1 MSSAPYRLNIKRGRA
16 LPVASGAGDFLRT
29 NDAISPLLPTIKR
42 NLSLQAD
49 CRSILPAIFEACE
62 ILQLTEGQLNLAV
75 PNAAIATK
83 LKQQCPKLQ
92 DALLQRGWQI
102 NAIRIKVQV
111 RKVVEKPKAPKQAV
125 LTERAIQAFASLE
138 KTLEDSSQ
146 NAELHAALQR
156 LLKRNQRN

>member
-16 LPVASGAGDFLRT
+16 LPAASGAGDFLRT
-29 NDAISPLLPTIKR
+29 NDAMASLLPTIKR

-49 CRSILPAIFEACE
+49 CQAILPAIFEACE

-75 PNAAIATK
+75 PNAAVASK

-92 DALLQRGWQI
+92 EALLQRGWHI

-111 RKVVEKPKAPKQAV
+111 RKVVAKPKPTKQAV
-125 LTERAIQAFASLE
+125 LTERALQAFASLE
-138 KTLEDSSQ
+138 NNLEDSSQ

-156 LLKRNQRN
+156 LLKRNHRG